1 MMEEQNQEK
10 ATATQHVKAADAAA
24 PEMGNGKKED
34 KGGGKKEKKT
44 AKPLTPKQLQQRK
57 KLMVYPLMGLLFL
70 GSMWLIFAPS
80 EEREVNRDTVGAFNA
95 DIPLPENDGIIGDK
109 RKAYEQAQAERRQ
122 AEKVRSL
129 EDFAFSGE
137 SDADGVEMELPDSEP
152 EREPFRDYSDNGG
165 GSRSSVTAYRDI
177 NRQLGSFYEEPKVD
191 GEKEEL
197 KRQVEEL
204 KRQVEELTAKLEERE
219 RQAGGIDDQVALMEK
234 SYELAAKYMGQNGKD
249 GAAVQNDNSPRQPA
263 VAVQVAR
270 ERTVSGLQQPL
281 SDAEFMR
288 RYSQPRNYGF
298 NTAVGSGY
306 TMGKNTIRACIHGDQ
321 TIMDGQTVKLR
332 LLEPLQ
338 AGNLVIP
345 QNTLVAGTGKVQGE
359 RLDIVVSSI
368 EYRGNL
374 LPVELA
380 VYDSDGQ
387 KGLSVPSSLEQEA
400 AKEAMANIGGG
411 LGTSISFARSAGQQV
426 AMDITRGLMQGGSQ
440 YLAKKFRT
448 VKVHLKAGYE
458 LMLYAKQQ

>member
-1 MMEEQNQEK
+1 MEEQNQEK

-24 PEMGNGKKED
+24 PETGNGKKED

-80 EEREVNRDTVGAFNA
+80 EERDVNRDTVGAFNA

-129 EDFAFSGE
+129 EDFAFSEE
-137 SDADGVEMELPDSEP
+137 SDADRVEMELPDSEP

>member
-1 MMEEQNQEK
+1 MEEQNQEK

-24 PEMGNGKKED
+24 PETGNGKKED

-80 EEREVNRDTVGAFNA
+80 EERDVNRDTVGAFNA

-129 EDFAFSGE
+129 EDFAFSEE

-152 EREPFRDYSDNGG
+152 EREPFRDYSGNGG
-165 GSRSSVTAYRDI
+165 GRSSVAAYRDI
-177 NRQLGSFYEEPKVD
+177 NRKLGSFYEEPKVD
-191 GEKEEL
+191 GEK
-197 KRQVEEL
+197 EEL

-306 TMGKNTIRACIHGDQ
+306 TLGKNTIAACIHQDQ
-321 TIMDGQTVKLR
+321 TVMDGQQVKLR

-338 AGNLVIP
+338 AGNLTIP
-345 QNTLVAGTGKVQGE
+345 RNTVVSGTGKVQGE
-359 RLDIVVSSI
+359 RLDITVSSVQ
-368 EYRGNL
+368 YQGNI

-380 VYDSDGQ
+380 VYDNEGM
-387 KGLSVPSSLEQEA
+387 KGLCIETSLEREA